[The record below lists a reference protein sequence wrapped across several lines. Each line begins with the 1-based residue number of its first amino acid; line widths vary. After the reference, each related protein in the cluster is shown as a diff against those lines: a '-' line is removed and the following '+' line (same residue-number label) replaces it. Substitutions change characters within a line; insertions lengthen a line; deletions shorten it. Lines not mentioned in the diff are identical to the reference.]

1 MRSRLVL
8 LALAAASMLV
18 AMDSANAYSRYYR
31 RGGGYGYGGA
41 GYGSTVFGSYLGGMA
56 ALTNAAG
63 QYNLTTSMGAV
74 NYQQAYSMW
83 IQNQKLREQTYFDM
97 RRMNASYRA
106 EQEMMHPHATQDQ
119 LIEFAKKRLPQ
130 RLSANDFDPPHGVI
144 NWPQVLKGKD
154 FDENRHEL
162 EGLFATA
169 AADPSDAGLGTQNY
183 RDIQHAVAKLSD
195 KLHSKIKDYS
205 PDEYIPARKF
215 LTSLGYEARFPADGV
230 AAK

>member
-1 MRSRLVL
+1 MKSKTVRLATAAAVL
-8 LALAAASMLV
+8 LLAA
-18 AMDSANAYSRYYR
+18 DSAQAYRRYYG
-31 RGGGYGYGGA
+31 RGSGGYGYGG

-56 ALTNAAG
+56 AYTRAAG
-63 QYNLTTSMGAV
+63 QYNLTSSMAAV
-74 NYQQAYSMW
+74 NYQQAYTQW
-83 IQNQKLREQTYFDM
+83 LGNRKLKEQTYFDM

-119 LIEFAKKRLPQ
+119 LIEFAKKRAPT

-144 NWPQVLKGKD
+144 NWPPVLKGKD
-154 FDENRHEL
+154 FDDNRHEL

-169 AADPSDAGLGTQNY
+169 AADPSDAGLGTQNC
-183 RDIQHAVAKLSD
+183 RDIQRAVTQLSD

-205 PDEYIPARKF
+205 PDEYIPASKF
-215 LTSLGYEARFPADGV
+215 LKSLGYEARFPADSV